1 MEKII
6 ELSHGAGGLKMDS
19 LIHAIQECYTY
30 RQTSDNDVGMDA
42 LDDGA
47 IVSVGSED
55 IVITMDGHT
64 IDPLRF
70 PGGDIGKLAACG
82 TINDLV
88 MMGAQPL
95 ALTVALVIEEGFPFD
110 DLREYLVSLDQVCRN
125 DGVAIIGGDTKIVP
139 KGKIDKLMI
148 VTTGIGKRISK
159 ERILDSNVQ
168 VGDSIIISG
177 PIGMHGIALLSFRE
191 GLSFSTS
198 LTSDVNS
205 LAAMLLPI
213 AENQTIH
220 AMKDPTRGGLASAI
234 NEWAEKSRKVIYL
247 QEESI
252 PMKPAVRSAADML
265 GLDP

>member
-191 GLSFSTS
+191 GLSFST
-198 LTSDVNS
+198 
-205 LAAMLLPI
+205 
-213 AENQTIH
+213 
-220 AMKDPTRGGLASAI
+220 
-234 NEWAEKSRKVIYL
+234 
-247 QEESI
+247 
-252 PMKPAVRSAADML
+252 
-265 GLDP
+265 